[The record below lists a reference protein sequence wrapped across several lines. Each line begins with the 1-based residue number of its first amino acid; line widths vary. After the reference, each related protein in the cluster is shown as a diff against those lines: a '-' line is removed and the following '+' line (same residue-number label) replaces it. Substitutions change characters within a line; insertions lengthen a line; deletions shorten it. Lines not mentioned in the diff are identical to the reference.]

1 MDCVAGLRI
10 VDTVVTKISADEDG
24 VVQGDRP
31 PPANPAKDATI
42 LGKPAINIKSEIV
55 RAVLAQT
62 PEAEKRL
69 INLKQGLVK
78 TSNESPKK

>member
-42 LGKPAINIKSEIV
+42 LGKPAINIKSE
-55 RAVLAQT
+55 LSEQF
-62 PEAEKRL
+62 
-69 INLKQGLVK
+69 
-78 TSNESPKK
+78 SPKHLKLRKD